1 MIDFEKFEK
10 QCDEIR
16 EINTKYIEEF
26 VDELSKKGFVD
37 KTIKRHYENV
47 DFYLNTYLLREDALT
62 MENGCKDEYLSDF
75 FGYFFIRKCM
85 WITQDTVKSI
95 IASLK
100 KFYRFMYES
109 NRLSKEDYEEFMDTI
124 RVDKEYWIDCC
135 SKYNDGISEW

>member
-16 EINTKYIEEF
+16 EINAKYIEEF

-37 KTIKRHYENV
+37 KTIKRHYGNV
-47 DFYLNTYLLREDALT
+47 DFYLNDFLLREDALT

-85 WITQDTVKSI
+85 WSTPDTVKST

-100 KFYRFMYES
+100 KFY
-109 NRLSKEDYEEFMDTI
+109 RLSKEDYEEFTDTI
-124 RVDKEYWIDCC
+124 RVNKEYLIDCC
-135 SKYNDGISEW
+135 SEYNDGISEWWLKWK

>member
-16 EINTKYIEEF
+16 EINAKYIEEF

-75 FGYFFIRKCM
+75 FGYFSYVSVCGVHRIQLSQQWLVLKSFIDSCM
-85 WITQDTVKSI
+85 NRIDYQKKTMKNSWIQFV
-95 IASLK
+95 L
-100 KFYRFMYES
+100 
-109 NRLSKEDYEEFMDTI
+109 I
-124 RVDKEYWIDCC
+124 RNI
-135 SKYNDGISEW
+135 G

>member
-16 EINTKYIEEF
+16 EINAKYIEEF

-47 DFYLNTYLLREDALT
+47 DFYLNTYLLRENALT

-85 WITQDTVKSI
+85 WSTPIQLSQQLLVLKSFI
-95 IASLK
+95 DLCMNRIDYQK
-100 KFYRFMYES
+100 KTMKNSWIQFV
-109 NRLSKEDYEEFMDTI
+109 LI
-124 RVDKEYWIDCC
+124 RNI
-135 SKYNDGISEW
+135 G

>member
-16 EINTKYIEEF
+16 EINAKYIEEF

-85 WITQDTVKSI
+85 LSTPDTVNSTM
-95 IASLK
+95 ASLK

-109 NRLSKEDYEEFMDTI
+109 NRLSKEDYEEFMDAI
-124 RVDKEYWIDCC
+124 RIDKEYWIDCC

>member
-16 EINTKYIEEF
+16 EINAKYIEEF

-85 WITQDTVKSI
+85 WSTPDTVKSTM
-95 IASLK
+95 ASLK
-100 KFYRFMYES
+100 SFIDSCM
-109 NRLSKEDYEEFMDTI
+109 NRIDYQKKTMKNSWIQFVLI
-124 RVDKEYWIDCC
+124 RNI
-135 SKYNDGISEW
+135 G

>member
-16 EINTKYIEEF
+16 EINAKYIEEF

-62 MENGCKDEYLSDF
+62 MENGCQDEYLSDF
-75 FGYFFIRKCM
+75 FGTFSYVSVCGVHRIQLSQQFLVLKSFTDSCMNRIDYQKKTMKSSRIQFVLIRN
-85 WITQDTVKSI
+85 I
-95 IASLK
+95 
-100 KFYRFMYES
+100 
-109 NRLSKEDYEEFMDTI
+109 
-124 RVDKEYWIDCC
+124 
-135 SKYNDGISEW
+135 G

>member
-16 EINTKYIEEF
+16 EINAKYIEEF

-85 WITQDTVKSI
+85 CGVHRIQLSQQLLVLKSFIDSCMNRIDYQKKTMKSSWIQFV
-95 IASLK
+95 L
-100 KFYRFMYES
+100 
-109 NRLSKEDYEEFMDTI
+109 I
-124 RVDKEYWIDCC
+124 RNI
-135 SKYNDGISEW
+135 G

>member
-16 EINTKYIEEF
+16 EINAKYIEEF

-75 FGYFFIRKCM
+75 FGYFFIRKCCGVHRIQLSQQWLVLKSFIDSCM
-85 WITQDTVKSI
+85 NRIDYQKKTMKSSWIQFV
-95 IASLK
+95 L
-100 KFYRFMYES
+100 
-109 NRLSKEDYEEFMDTI
+109 I
-124 RVDKEYWIDCC
+124 RNI
-135 SKYNDGISEW
+135 G

>member
-16 EINTKYIEEF
+16 EINAKYIEGF

-37 KTIKRHYENV
+37 KTVKRHYENV

-75 FGYFFIRKCM
+75 FGYFFMEKKCRERGNREKKERKS
-85 WITQDTVKSI
+85 KKNGI
-95 IASLK
+95 I
-100 KFYRFMYES
+100 
-109 NRLSKEDYEEFMDTI
+109 
-124 RVDKEYWIDCC
+124 
-135 SKYNDGISEW
+135 

>member
-16 EINTKYIEEF
+16 EINAKYIEEF

-85 WITQDTVKSI
+85 WSTPDTVKSTM
-95 IASLK
+95 ASLK
-100 KFYRFMYES
+100 SFIDSCM
-109 NRLSKEDYEEFMDTI
+109 NRIDYQKKTMKSSWIQFVLI
-124 RVDKEYWIDCC
+124 RNI
-135 SKYNDGISEW
+135 G

>member
-16 EINTKYIEEF
+16 EINAKYIEEF

-37 KTIKRHYENV
+37 KIIKCHYGNV
-47 DFYLNTYLLREDALT
+47 DFYLNDFLLREDALT

-85 WITQDTVKSI
+85 WSTPDTVKST

-100 KFYRFMYES
+100 KFY
-109 NRLSKEDYEEFMDTI
+109 RLSKEDYEEFTDII
-124 RVDKEYWIDCC
+124 RVNKEYWIDCC
-135 SKYNDGISEW
+135 SEYNDGISEW

>member
-85 WITQDTVKSI
+85 WSTPDTVKSTM
-95 IASLK
+95 ASLK
-100 KFYRFMYES
+100 KD
-109 NRLSKEDYEEFMDTI
+109 LSI
-124 RVDKEYWIDCC
+124 HV
-135 SKYNDGISEW
+135 

>member
-85 WITQDTVKSI
+85 WSTPDTVKSTMLV
-95 IASLK
+95 LK
-100 KFYRFMYES
+100 SFIDSCM
-109 NRLSKEDYEEFMDTI
+109 NRIDYQKKTMKNSWIQFVLI
-124 RVDKEYWIDCC
+124 RNIGYIVAANIMME
-135 SKYNDGISEW
+135 

>member
-47 DFYLNTYLLREDALT
+47 DLHI
-62 MENGCKDEYLSDF
+62 C
-75 FGYFFIRKCM
+75 
-85 WITQDTVKSI
+85 
-95 IASLK
+95 
-100 KFYRFMYES
+100 
-109 NRLSKEDYEEFMDTI
+109 
-124 RVDKEYWIDCC
+124 
-135 SKYNDGISEW
+135 